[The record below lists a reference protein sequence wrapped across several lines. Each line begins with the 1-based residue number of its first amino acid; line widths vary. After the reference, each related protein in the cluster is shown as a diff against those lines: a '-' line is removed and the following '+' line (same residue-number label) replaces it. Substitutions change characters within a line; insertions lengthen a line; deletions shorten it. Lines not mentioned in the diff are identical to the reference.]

1 MQIYFL
7 IKVFYFK
14 GNILLEN
21 WILMLYDNEGNG
33 ISVYL
38 VKFDSFL
45 FEYQKVMDRILEIFY
60 LVDIVSIEWV

>member
-1 MQIYFL
+1 
-7 IKVFYFK
+7 
-14 GNILLEN
+14 
-21 WILMLYDNEGNG
+21 MLYDNEGNG
-33 ISVYL
+33 ISFYL

>member
-1 MQIYFL
+1 MEIYFL

-33 ISVYL
+33 ISV

-45 FEYQKVMDRILEIFY
+45 FEY
-60 LVDIVSIEWV
+60 